1 MLVRM
6 ASGRKPTP
14 PSEARPELATH
25 PNGAWNRVWGCRLGA
40 ILPGVA
46 GSLRCRRHNPR
57 ASRGKRDACMAEH
70 MLRRSPPS
78 TVRKADAGVIHV
90 SLPRLGVCLRHH
102 QRALPVHEQAEP
114 EASALGQQLPD
125 LHLVLLAA
133 ALLIGPSGVTVEEPH
148 PTFPLA
154 EQHGKP
160 ALAGELRAV
169 SVTHS

>member
-1 MLVRM
+1 
-6 ASGRKPTP
+6 
-14 PSEARPELATH
+14 
-25 PNGAWNRVWGCRLGA
+25 
-40 ILPGVA
+40 
-46 GSLRCRRHNPR
+46 
-57 ASRGKRDACMAEH
+57 MAEH

-125 LHLVLLAA
+125 LHVVLLAA
-133 ALLIGPSGVTVEEPH
+133 ALLIGPSGVTVEEPR